1 MLHQVIK
8 RPIAVTMC
16 IIALTVIGILSLR
29 HIPVSLMPDIDI
41 PQITVQVS
49 MPGFSAQEV
58 ERNVVSPLRG
68 RLMQVAGIT
77 DIRSESRMDA
87 GSVRMTF
94 EPGSNVNLLFIE
106 VNEKVDRAMN
116 QMPKEMERPKVMKA
130 SAMDIPAFFLDITPK
145 EPTKFAQLSKFAKNV
160 VVKRIEQLPQ
170 TAMVDVSGTVGT
182 EIDCIPNYEKLQAMG
197 LTVSDIENA
206 IKRNNIT
213 LEALSIVDGIY
224 RYNIHFDSQLL
235 TKKDIENIYINHQGR
250 MFQLKDVCNV
260 EEHTAIRNGLVRH
273 DGKECITMAI
283 IKQNDARMEE
293 LQQSMD
299 ELLENLRKEYP
310 DIQFQLTRDQTR
322 LLSYTIENLKG
333 NLYMG
338 ALMACLVLMLF
349 MKKWR
354 LSLLVVLSIP
364 LSLII
369 TILCFYLLGISMNI
383 ISLSGLILGVGMMV
397 DNAIIV
403 VDNITQRSLTPT
415 LSEREG
421 ATSKEKT
428 EVIVRSTREVFTP
441 MLSSVLTTC
450 SVFLPLI
457 FLSGTAGALF
467 YDQAMGITTALF
479 ASLLVATVV
488 VPVYYMVLSPSPRS
502 PKGEGLKESPI
513 ILVLRM
519 LMRRCL
525 SCFPLHYIALPFGG
539 AGRWACFYESILK
552 WTLRHMRLVLGMFV
566 ISIPLMALLVLHI
579 EKERMPK
586 VVQEDA
592 LLTIDWNS
600 NISAQENDKRVAGI
614 MAAIKDNVET
624 STCMVGA
631 QEFMLAHTKDITS
644 SEAVIYLKAEN
655 SRKLSKIK
663 RQCIA
668 YLHKYYPQASAE
680 FTDPGNLYNLVFST
694 DEADLE
700 IHLQNSEGRR
710 PTTDQ
715 SRAFRDTLLKHFP
728 HLEISPVM
736 TETNI
741 RYVADMEQM
750 ALYKLGYDALYAR
763 LRELVS
769 RGTVFSINEGAQS
782 VPVKTASPPALGLTP
797 NPSPVGGGNYR
808 GEGSNIL
815 AETVKNADGTDIPIS
830 YLVRE
835 TKGEDYKRLQ
845 AGNGGEYYALCL
857 NAKDKEVENVMAFVN
872 EFVHK
877 PQSKYSASFT
887 GGYFSSRKLI
897 GELSVVLAVALALL
911 YFILAAQFESLIQP
925 IIILLEMV
933 VDVFFV
939 IVGLW
944 ILGESINL
952 MSMTGL
958 VVMSGIIINDSIL
971 KIDTINHS
979 PHLRAGTRLGLIRA
993 IMEAG
998 QRRLRP
1004 IVMTSLTTILALL
1017 PFLSHSSMGAA
1028 IQYPLSL
1035 TLIIGMTVGT
1045 AVSLFFIPMLYYVVK
1060 RKPLSPSLPQMG
1072 GSANR

>member
-1 MLHQVIK
+1 MNKTLLH

-16 IIALTVIGILSLR
+16 LIALTVIGMLALW

-49 MPGFSAQEV
+49 MPGYSAQEV

-87 GSVRMTF
+87 GSVKMTF

-130 SAMDIPAFFLDITPK
+130 SAMDIPAFFLDLTPADS
-145 EPTKFAQLSKFAKNV
+145 FRFSQLSKFARNV

-182 EIDCIPNYEKLQAMG
+182 EIDCIPDEEKLQAMG
-197 LTVSDIENA
+197 MSVNDIENA
-206 IKRNNIT
+206 IRRNNIT

-235 TKKDIENIYINHQGR
+235 TKKDIEDIYINHQGR
-250 MFQLKDVCNV
+250 LFQLKDICRI

-273 DGKECITMAI
+273 DGKECISMAI

-293 LQQSMD
+293 LKRDMD
-299 ELLENLRKEYP
+299 ELLDELRKEYP
-310 DIQFQLTRDQTR
+310 DITFQLTRDQTR

-349 MKKWR
+349 MGKWR

-364 LSLII
+364 LSLMI
-369 TILCFYLLGISMNI
+369 TVLCFYLLGISMNV

-403 VDNITQRSLTPT
+403 VDNITARS
-415 LSEREG
+415 SG
-421 ATSKEKT
+421 APVT
-428 EVIVRSTREVFTP
+428 EDLESVTVRSTREVFAP

-467 YDQAMGITTALF
+467 YDQAMGVATALF
-479 ASLLVATVV
+479 ASLMVATVV
-488 VPVYYMVLSPSPRS
+488 IPVYYVVLHAG
-502 PKGEGLKESPI
+502 K
-513 ILVLRM
+513 
-519 LMRRCL
+519 RR
-525 SCFPLHYIALPFGG
+525 GRQ
-539 AGRWACFYESILK
+539 AGRPCRFSGLGRGMSFPAVRCYEATLK
-552 WTLRHMRLVLGMFV
+552 WTLRHARLVLAISV
-566 ISIPLMALLVLHI
+566 ASIPLMVLLVRHI

-586 VVQEDA
+586 VAQDDT

-600 NISAQENDKRVAGI
+600 NISARENDRRVSGM
-614 MAAIKDNVET
+614 MASVKGMVQT
-624 STCMVGA
+624 STCMIGA
-631 QEFMLAHTKDITS
+631 QEFMLGHTKDITS
-644 SEAVIYLKAEN
+644 SEAVVYLKAGDAEA
-655 SRKLSKIK
+655 LEEAK
-663 RQCIA
+663 RRCSA
-668 YLHKYYPQASAE
+668 YLLQHYPQASAE
-680 FTDPGNLYNLVFST
+680 YGEPGNLYNLIFST

-700 IHLQNSEGRR
+700 IHLQDGAGRR
-710 PTTDQ
+710 PSIEA
-715 SRAFRDTLLKHFP
+715 SRAFRDTLLRHFP
-728 HLEISPVM
+728 SLEVSPVM

-750 ALYKLGYDALYAR
+750 AIYGVSYDALYRR

-769 RGTVFSINEGAQS
+769 RGTIFSINEGAQS
-782 VPVKTASPPALGLTP
+782 VPLKLVPGDVAFAG
-797 NPSPVGGGNYR
+797 VER
-808 GEGSNIL
+808 HIL
-815 AETVKNADGTDIPIS
+815 AECVKNAGGTDIPIS

-857 NAKDKEVENVMAFVN
+857 NAGDREIEAVMAFVN
-872 EFVHK
+872 EYVHR
-877 PQSKYSASFT
+877 PHSRYSASFT
-887 GGYFSSRKLI
+887 GGYFTSRALI
-897 GELSVVLAVALALL
+897 RELCVVLAVALALL
-911 YFILAAQFESLIQP
+911 YFILAAQFESLVQP
-925 IIILLEMV
+925 VIILLEMV

-939 IVGLW
+939 LLGLW
-944 ILGESINL
+944 VMGESLNL

-958 VVMSGIIINDSIL
+958 VVMSGIVINDSIL
-971 KIDTINHS
+971 KIDTINRS
-979 PHLRAGTRLGLIRA
+979 PHLRSGTRRGLIRA

-998 QRRLRP
+998 RRRLRP

-1017 PFLSHSSMGAA
+1017 PFLSHGSMGAA
-1028 IQYPLSL
+1028 IQYPMSL
-1035 TLIIGMTVGT
+1035 TLVIGMVAGT
-1045 AVSLFFIPMLYYVVK
+1045 AVSLFLIPLLYYLV
-1060 RKPLSPSLPQMG
+1060 REMKPFP
-1072 GSANR
+1072 NRQ

>member
-1 MLHQVIK
+1 
-8 RPIAVTMC
+8 
-16 IIALTVIGILSLR
+16 
-29 HIPVSLMPDIDI
+29 MPDIDI

-49 MPGFSAQEV
+49 MPGYSAQEV
-58 ERNVVSPLRG
+58 ERNVISPLRG

-87 GSVRMTF
+87 GNVRMTF

-116 QMPKEMERPKVMKA
+116 QMPKEMDRPKVMKA
-130 SAMDIPAFFLDITPK
+130 SAMDIPAFFLDMTPK
-145 EPTKFAQLSKFAKNV
+145 EPSKFPQLSKFARNV

-182 EIDCIPNYEKLQAMG
+182 EIDCIPKYEKLQAMG
-197 LTVSDIENA
+197 LSVSDIENA

-213 LEALSIVDGIY
+213 LEALSIVDGIF

-235 TKKDIENIYINHQGR
+235 TKKDIEDIYINHQGR
-250 MFQLKDVCNV
+250 LFQLKDVCDV
-260 EEHTAIRNGLVRH
+260 QEHMATRNGLVRH

-299 ELLENLRKEYP
+299 ELLEDMQKEYP
-310 DIQFQLTRDQTR
+310 DIEFQLTRDQTR

-338 ALMACLVLMLF
+338 ALMACLVLMIF

-369 TILCFYLLGISMNI
+369 TILCFYLLGISMNV

-403 VDNITQRSLTPT
+403 VDNITTRSLTPT
-415 LSEREG
+415 LSKGEG
-421 ATSKEKT
+421 EHTKDKLLSI
-428 EVIVRSTREVFTP
+428 IVHGTREVFTP

-488 VPVYYMVLSPSPRS
+488 IPVYYMVLHRKREKLKDATHMSFFTHHSLALPLGRV
-502 PKGEGLKESPI
+502 GEGL
-513 ILVLRM
+513 
-519 LMRRCL
+519 
-525 SCFPLHYIALPFGG
+525 
-539 AGRWACFYESILK
+539 YEAVLK
-552 WTLRHMRLVLGMFV
+552 WTLRHARLVLGLFV
-566 ISIPLMALLVLHI
+566 LCIPLMVLMVLNI

-586 VVQEDA
+586 LAQEDT

-600 NISAQENDKRVAGI
+600 NISAQENDRRIAGI
-614 MAAIKDNVET
+614 MDAIKEKVQT

-655 SRKLSKIK
+655 AKKLGKIRK
-663 RQCIA
+663 QCMT
-668 YLHKYYPQASAE
+668 YLQEHYPQASAE

-700 IHLQNSEGRR
+700 IHLQNREGRR
-710 PTTDQ
+710 PTTDE
-715 SRAFRDTLLKHFP
+715 SRAFRDTLLRHFP

-750 ALYKLGYDALYAR
+750 AIYKVGYDALYRR

-782 VPVKTASPPALGLTP
+782 VPVKTLSPTLSL
-797 NPSPVGGGNYR
+797 N
-808 GEGSNIL
+808 GEEGHIL
-815 AETVKNADGTDIPIS
+815 AETVKNADGTEIPIS
-830 YLVRE
+830 YLVHE
-835 TKGEDYKRLQ
+835 TKSEDYKRLQ

-857 NAKDKEVENVMAFVN
+857 DAKDKEVENVMAYVN
-872 EFVHK
+872 DYVHQ
-877 PQSKYSASFT
+877 PQSNYSASFT

-925 IIILLEMV
+925 FIILLEMV

-944 ILGESINL
+944 VLGESINL

-979 PHLRAGTRLGLIRA
+979 QHLKAGTRQGLIRA

-1045 AVSLFFIPMLYYVVK
+1045 AVSLFFIPLLYYVVK
-1060 RKPLSPSLPQMG
+1060 KPGASNSKFIN
-1072 GSANR
+1072 SKFKID

>member
-1 MLHQVIK
+1 MLKIILH

-49 MPGFSAQEV
+49 MPGYSAQEV

-87 GSVRMTF
+87 GSVRITF

-130 SAMDIPAFFLDITPK
+130 SAMDIPAFFLDLTPADSS
-145 EPTKFAQLSKFAKNV
+145 KFAQLSKFARNV

-182 EIDCIPNYEKLQAMG
+182 EIDCIPDNEKLQAMG
-197 LTVSDIENA
+197 MSVSDIESA

-235 TKKDIENIYINHQGR
+235 TKKDIEAIYINHQGR
-250 MFQLKDVCNV
+250 LFQLKDVCSI
-260 EEHTAIRNGLVRH
+260 EEHTATRNGLVRH
-273 DGKECITMAI
+273 DGKECVTMAI

-293 LQQSMD
+293 LKQSMD
-299 ELLENLRKEYP
+299 ELLDDMRKEYP
-310 DIQFQLTRDQTR
+310 DINFQLTRDQTR
-322 LLSYTIENLKG
+322 LLQFTIENLKG

-369 TILCFYLLGISMNI
+369 TILCFYLLGISMNV

-403 VDNITQRSLTPT
+403 VDNITQKSEKVKSLKGEK
-415 LSEREG
+415 LEG
-421 ATSKEKT
+421 
-428 EVIVRSTREVFTP
+428 VVVRSTREVFTP

-488 VPVYYMVLSPSPRS
+488 IPVYYMVLHK
-502 PKGEGLKESPI
+502 KGEKVKGLKGEKVS
-513 ILVLRM
+513 
-519 LMRRCL
+519 
-525 SCFPLHYIALPFGG
+525 GG
-539 AGRWACFYESILK
+539 VKYYEATLK
-552 WTLRHMRLVLGMFV
+552 WTLRHARLVLALFI
-566 ISIPLMALLVLHI
+566 ISIPLMGILVLHI

-586 VVQEDA
+586 VAQDDT

-600 NISAQENDKRVAGI
+600 NISAQENDRRIAG
-614 MAAIKDNVET
+614 MMGAIKEDVQT
-624 STCMVGA
+624 STSMIGA

-644 SEAVIYLKAEN
+644 SEAVVYLKVAD
-655 SRKLSKIK
+655 SKYLDQIK
-663 RQCIA
+663 QQCTA
-668 YLHKYYPQASAE
+668 YLQQHYPQASAE
-680 FTDPGNLYNLVFST
+680 YGEPGNLYNLIFST

-700 IHLQNSEGRR
+700 IHLQNREGRR
-710 PTTDQ
+710 PTIDAT
-715 SRAFRDTLLKHFP
+715 RAFRDTLLRHFP
-728 HLEISPVM
+728 NLEISPVM

-750 ALYKLGYDALYAR
+750 AIYKVSYDALYQR

-769 RGTVFSINEGAQS
+769 RGIVFSINEGAQS
-782 VPVKTASPPALGLTP
+782 VPVKLVS
-797 NPSPVGGGNYR
+797 
-808 GEGSNIL
+808 GEMTFTGVERHIL
-815 AETVKNADGTDIPIS
+815 AECVKNSDGTDIPIS

-835 TKGEDYKRLQ
+835 AKGEDYKRLQ
-845 AGNGGEYYALCL
+845 AGNGGEFYTLSL
-857 NAKDKEVENVMAFVN
+857 NAKDREVEEVMAFVN
-872 EFVHK
+872 EYIHR
-877 PQSKYSASFT
+877 PQSQYSASFA
-887 GGYFSSRKLI
+887 GGYFSSRMLI
-897 GELSVVLAVALALL
+897 SELSVVLAVALALL
-911 YFILAAQFESLIQP
+911 YFILAAQFESLVQP
-925 IIILLEMV
+925 LIILLEMV

-939 IVGLW
+939 LVGLW
-944 ILGESINL
+944 LLGESLNL

-979 PHLRAGTRLGLIRA
+979 PHLKSGTRRGLIRA
-993 IMEAG
+993 IMESG
-998 QRRLRP
+998 RRRLRP

-1017 PFLSHSSMGAA
+1017 PFLSHGSMGAA

-1035 TLIIGMTVGT
+1035 TLIIGMTIGT
-1045 AVSLFFIPMLYYVVK
+1045 AISLFFIPMLYYLIERLK
-1060 RKPLSPSLPQMG
+1060 MKD
-1072 GSANR
+1072 

>member
-1 MLHQVIK
+1 MLKIILH

-49 MPGFSAQEV
+49 MPGYSAQEV

-130 SAMDIPAFFLDITPK
+130 SAMDIPAFFLDLTPVD
-145 EPTKFAQLSKFAKNV
+145 PSKFAQLSKFARNV

-182 EIDCIPNYEKLQAMG
+182 EIDCIPDNETLQAMG
-197 LTVSDIENA
+197 MSVSDIESA

-235 TKKDIENIYINHQGR
+235 TKKDIEDIYINHQGR
-250 MFQLKDVCNV
+250 LFQLKDVCSI
-260 EEHTAIRNGLVRH
+260 EEHTATRNGLVRH
-273 DGKECITMAI
+273 DGKECVTMAI

-293 LQQSMD
+293 LKQSMD
-299 ELLENLRKEYP
+299 ELLDDMRKEYP
-310 DIQFQLTRDQTR
+310 DINFQLTRDQTR
-322 LLSYTIENLKG
+322 LLQFTIENLKG

-369 TILCFYLLGISMNI
+369 TILCFYLLGISMNV

-403 VDNITQRSLTPT
+403 VDNITQKSEKVKSLKGEK
-415 LSEREG
+415 LEG
-421 ATSKEKT
+421 
-428 EVIVRSTREVFTP
+428 VVVRSTREVFTP

-488 VPVYYMVLSPSPRS
+488 IPVYYMVLHK
-502 PKGEGLKESPI
+502 KGEKVKGLKGEKVS
-513 ILVLRM
+513 
-519 LMRRCL
+519 
-525 SCFPLHYIALPFGG
+525 GG
-539 AGRWACFYESILK
+539 VKYYEAVLK
-552 WTLRHMRLVLGMFV
+552 WMLRHTRLVLALFV
-566 ISIPLMALLVLHI
+566 TSIPLMGFLVLHI
-579 EKERMPK
+579 EKERMPGLT
-586 VVQEDA
+586 QEDT

-600 NISAQENDKRVAGI
+600 NISAQENDRRIAG
-614 MAAIKDNVET
+614 MMGAIKEDVQT
-624 STCMVGA
+624 STSMIGA
-631 QEFMLAHTKDITS
+631 QEFMLVHTKDITS
-644 SEAVIYLKAEN
+644 SEAVVYLKAADSEH
-655 SRKLSKIK
+655 LDKIK
-663 RQCIA
+663 RQCTA
-668 YLHKYYPQASAE
+668 YLQQHYPQASAE
-680 FTDPGNLYNLVFST
+680 YGEPGNLYNLIFST

-700 IHLQNSEGRR
+700 IHLQNREGRR
-710 PTTDQ
+710 PTTDA
-715 SRAFRDTLLKHFP
+715 SRAFRDTLLRHFP
-728 HLEISPVM
+728 NLEIPPVM

-750 ALYKLGYDALYAR
+750 AIYKVSYDALYHR

-782 VPVKTASPPALGLTP
+782 VPVKMLSGAMSFTG
-797 NPSPVGGGNYR
+797 VER
-808 GEGSNIL
+808 HIL
-815 AETVKNADGTDIPIS
+815 AESVKNSDGTDIPIS

-835 TKGEDYKRLQ
+835 AKGEDYKRLQ
-845 AGNGGEYYALCL
+845 AGNGGEFYTLSL
-857 NAKDKEVENVMAFVN
+857 NAKDREVEEVMAFVN
-872 EFVHK
+872 EYIHR
-877 PQSKYSASFT
+877 PQSQYSASFA
-887 GGYFSSRKLI
+887 GGYFSSRMLI
-897 GELSVVLAVALALL
+897 SELSVVLAVALALL
-911 YFILAAQFESLIQP
+911 YFILAAQFESLVQP
-925 IIILLEMV
+925 LIILLEMV

-939 IVGLW
+939 LVGLW
-944 ILGESINL
+944 ILGESLNL

-958 VVMSGIIINDSIL
+958 VVSGIIINDSIL

-979 PHLRAGTRLGLIRA
+979 PHLKSGTHKGLIRA

-1017 PFLSHSSMGAA
+1017 PFLSHGSMGAA

-1035 TLIIGMTVGT
+1035 TLIIGMTIGT
-1045 AVSLFFIPMLYYVVK
+1045 AVSLFFIPMLYYMVRVVEQRMRSMK
-1060 RKPLSPSLPQMG
+1060 
-1072 GSANR
+1072 

>member
-1 MLHQVIK
+1 MLKIILH

-49 MPGFSAQEV
+49 MPGYSAQEV

-130 SAMDIPAFFLDITPK
+130 SAMDIPAFFLDLTPVD
-145 EPTKFAQLSKFAKNV
+145 PSKFAQLSKFARNV

-182 EIDCIPNYEKLQAMG
+182 EIDCIPDNETLQAMG
-197 LTVSDIENA
+197 MSVSDIESA

-235 TKKDIENIYINHQGR
+235 TKKDIEDIYINHQGR
-250 MFQLKDVCNV
+250 LFQLKDVCSI
-260 EEHTAIRNGLVRH
+260 EEHTATRNGLVRH
-273 DGKECITMAI
+273 DGKECVTMAI

-293 LQQSMD
+293 LKQSMD
-299 ELLENLRKEYP
+299 ELLDDMRKEYP
-310 DIQFQLTRDQTR
+310 DINFQLTRDQTR
-322 LLSYTIENLKG
+322 LLQFTIENLKG

-369 TILCFYLLGISMNI
+369 TILCFYLLGISMNV

-403 VDNITQRSLTPT
+403 VDNITQKSEKVKSLKGEK
-415 LSEREG
+415 LEG
-421 ATSKEKT
+421 
-428 EVIVRSTREVFTP
+428 VVVRSTREVFTP

-488 VPVYYMVLSPSPRS
+488 IPVYYMVLHK
-502 PKGEGLKESPI
+502 KGEKVKGLKGEKVS
-513 ILVLRM
+513 
-519 LMRRCL
+519 
-525 SCFPLHYIALPFGG
+525 GG
-539 AGRWACFYESILK
+539 VKYYEAVLK
-552 WTLRHMRLVLGMFV
+552 WMLRHTRLVLALFV
-566 ISIPLMALLVLHI
+566 TSIPLMGFLVLHI
-579 EKERMPK
+579 EKERMPGLT
-586 VVQEDA
+586 QEDT

-600 NISAQENDKRVAGI
+600 NISAQENDRRIAG
-614 MAAIKDNVET
+614 MMGAIKEDVQT
-624 STCMVGA
+624 STSMIGA
-631 QEFMLAHTKDITS
+631 QEFMLVHTKDITS
-644 SEAVIYLKAEN
+644 SEAVVYLKAADSEH
-655 SRKLSKIK
+655 LDKIK
-663 RQCIA
+663 RQCTA
-668 YLHKYYPQASAE
+668 YLQQHYPQASAE
-680 FTDPGNLYNLVFST
+680 YGEPGNLYNLIFST

-700 IHLQNSEGRR
+700 IHLQNREGRR
-710 PTTDQ
+710 PTTDA
-715 SRAFRDTLLKHFP
+715 SRAFRDTLLRHFP
-728 HLEISPVM
+728 NLEIPPVM

-750 ALYKLGYDALYAR
+750 AIYKVSYDALYHR

-782 VPVKTASPPALGLTP
+782 VPVKMLSGAMSFTG
-797 NPSPVGGGNYR
+797 VER
-808 GEGSNIL
+808 HIL
-815 AETVKNADGTDIPIS
+815 AESVKNSDGTDIPIS

-835 TKGEDYKRLQ
+835 AKGEDYKRLQ
-845 AGNGGEYYALCL
+845 AGNGGEFYTLSL
-857 NAKDKEVENVMAFVN
+857 NAKDREVEEVMAFVN
-872 EFVHK
+872 EYIHR
-877 PQSKYSASFT
+877 PQSQYSASFA
-887 GGYFSSRKLI
+887 GGYFSSRMLI
-897 GELSVVLAVALALL
+897 SELSVVLAVALALL
-911 YFILAAQFESLIQP
+911 YFILAAQFESLVQP
-925 IIILLEMV
+925 LIILLEMV

-939 IVGLW
+939 LVGLW
-944 ILGESINL
+944 ILGESLNL

-979 PHLRAGTRLGLIRA
+979 PHLKSGTHKGLIRA

-1017 PFLSHSSMGAA
+1017 PFLSHGSMGAA

-1035 TLIIGMTVGT
+1035 TLIIGMTIGT
-1045 AVSLFFIPMLYYVVK
+1045 AVSLFFIPMLYYMVRVVEQRMRSMK
-1060 RKPLSPSLPQMG
+1060 
-1072 GSANR
+1072 

>member
-1 MLHQVIK
+1 MNKTLLH

-49 MPGFSAQEV
+49 MPGYSAQEV

-130 SAMDIPAFFLDITPK
+130 SAMDIPAFFLDLTPADSSAK
-145 EPTKFAQLSKFAKNV
+145 ASGAGGTSKFAQLSKFARNV

-182 EIDCIPNYEKLQAMG
+182 EIDCIPDNEKLQAMG
-197 LTVSDIENA
+197 MSVSDIESA

-235 TKKDIENIYINHQGR
+235 TKKDIEDIYVNHQGR
-250 MFQLKDVCNV
+250 LFQLKDVCKI
-260 EEHTAIRNGLVRH
+260 EEHTATRNGLVRH
-273 DGKECITMAI
+273 DGKECVTMAI

-293 LQQSMD
+293 LKQSMD
-299 ELLENLRKEYP
+299 ELLDDMRKEYP
-310 DIQFQLTRDQTR
+310 DINFQLTRDQTC
-322 LLSYTIENLKG
+322 LLQFTIENLKG

-369 TILCFYLLGISMNI
+369 TILCFYLLGISMNV

-403 VDNITQRSLTPT
+403 VDNITQKSEKVKSLKGEK
-415 LSEREG
+415 LEG
-421 ATSKEKT
+421 VVVS
-428 EVIVRSTREVFTP
+428 STREVFTP

-488 VPVYYMVLSPSPRS
+488 IPVYYMMLHK
-502 PKGEGLKESPI
+502 KGEKIKEIKGEKVNFVGLK
-513 ILVLRM
+513 
-519 LMRRCL
+519 
-525 SCFPLHYIALPFGG
+525 LPSGVKCYK
-539 AGRWACFYESILK
+539 AVLK
-552 WTLRHMRLVLGMFV
+552 WMLRHTRLVLALFV
-566 ISIPLMALLVLHI
+566 ISIPLMGFLVLHI

-586 VVQEDA
+586 VAQDDT

-600 NISAQENDKRVAGI
+600 NISAQENDRRIAG
-614 MAAIKDNVET
+614 MMEAIKEEVQT
-624 STCMVGA
+624 STSMIGA

-644 SEAVIYLKAEN
+644 SEAVVYLKAADSEH
-655 SRKLSKIK
+655 LDKIK
-663 RQCIA
+663 RQCTA
-668 YLHKYYPQASAE
+668 YLQQHYPQASAE
-680 FTDPGNLYNLVFST
+680 YGEPGNLYNLIFST

-700 IHLQNSEGRR
+700 IHLQNREGRR
-710 PTTDQ
+710 PTTDA
-715 SRAFRDTLLKHFP
+715 SRAFRDTMLRHFP
-728 HLEISPVM
+728 NLEISPVM

-750 ALYKLGYDALYAR
+750 AIYKVNYDALYKR

-782 VPVKTASPPALGLTP
+782 VPVKLVS
-797 NPSPVGGGNYR
+797 
-808 GEGSNIL
+808 GEMTFTGVERQII
-815 AETVKNADGTDIPIS
+815 AECVKNSDGTDIPIS
-830 YLVRE
+830 YLVHE
-835 TKGEDYKRLQ
+835 AKGEDYKRLQ
-845 AGNGGEYYALCL
+845 AGNGGEFYTLSL
-857 NAKDKEVENVMAFVN
+857 NAKDREVEEVMAFVN
-872 EFVHK
+872 EYIHR
-877 PQSKYSASFT
+877 PQSQYSASFA
-887 GGYFSSRKLI
+887 GGYFSSRMLI
-897 GELSVVLAVALALL
+897 SELSVVLAVALALL

-925 IIILLEMV
+925 LIILLEMV

-939 IVGLW
+939 LVGLW
-944 ILGESINL
+944 ILGESLNL

-979 PHLRAGTRLGLIRA
+979 PHLKSGTRRGLIRA

-1017 PFLSHSSMGAA
+1017 PFLSHGSMGAA

-1035 TLIIGMTVGT
+1035 TLIIGMTIGT
-1045 AVSLFFIPMLYYVVK
+1045 AVSLFFIPMLYYLIERLRMK
-1060 RKPLSPSLPQMG
+1060 E
-1072 GSANR
+1072 

>member
-1 MLHQVIK
+1 MNKTLLH

-49 MPGFSAQEV
+49 MPGYSAQEV

-130 SAMDIPAFFLDITPK
+130 SAMDIPAFFLDLTPVDSS
-145 EPTKFAQLSKFAKNV
+145 KFAQLSKFARNV

-182 EIDCIPNYEKLQAMG
+182 EIDCIPDNEKLQAMG
-197 LTVSDIENA
+197 MSVSDIESA

-235 TKKDIENIYINHQGR
+235 TKKDIEAIYINHQGR
-250 MFQLKDVCNV
+250 LFQLKDVCKI
-260 EEHTAIRNGLVRH
+260 EEHTATRNGLVRH
-273 DGKECITMAI
+273 DGKECVTMAI

-293 LQQSMD
+293 LKQSMD
-299 ELLENLRKEYP
+299 ELLDDMRKEYP
-310 DIQFQLTRDQTR
+310 DINFQLTRDQTR
-322 LLSYTIENLKG
+322 LLQFTIENLKG

-369 TILCFYLLGISMNI
+369 TILCFYLLGISMNV

-403 VDNITQRSLTPT
+403 VDNITQKGEKVKRLEG
-415 LSEREG
+415 ERLEG
-421 ATSKEKT
+421 VVVS
-428 EVIVRSTREVFTP
+428 STREVFTP

-488 VPVYYMVLSPSPRS
+488 IPVYYMVLHK
-502 PKGEGLKESPI
+502 KGEKVKEIKGEKVNLVGLK
-513 ILVLRM
+513 
-519 LMRRCL
+519 
-525 SCFPLHYIALPFGG
+525 LPGG
-539 AGRWACFYESILK
+539 VKCYEAVLK
-552 WTLRHMRLVLGMFV
+552 WMLRHTRLVLALFL
-566 ISIPLMALLVLHI
+566 ISIPLMGILVLQI

-586 VVQEDA
+586 VAQDDT

-600 NISAQENDKRVAGI
+600 NISAQENDRRIAG
-614 MAAIKDNVET
+614 MMGAIKEDVQT
-624 STCMVGA
+624 STSMIGA

-644 SEAVIYLKAEN
+644 SEAVVYLKAADSSLRSGAGGTEH
-655 SRKLSKIK
+655 LDKIK
-663 RQCIA
+663 RQCTT
-668 YLHKYYPQASAE
+668 YLQQHYPQASAE
-680 FTDPGNLYNLVFST
+680 YSEPGNLYNLIFST

-700 IHLQNSEGRR
+700 IHLQNREGRR
-710 PTTDQ
+710 PTTDA
-715 SRAFRDTLLKHFP
+715 SRAFRDTLLRHFP
-728 HLEISPVM
+728 NLEISPVI

-750 ALYKLGYDALYAR
+750 AIYKVSYDALYHR

-782 VPVKTASPPALGLTP
+782 VPVKMLSGAMSFTG
-797 NPSPVGGGNYR
+797 VER
-808 GEGSNIL
+808 HIL
-815 AETVKNADGTDIPIS
+815 AESVKNADGTDIPIS

-835 TKGEDYKRLQ
+835 AKGEDYKRIQ
-845 AGNGGEYYALCL
+845 AGNGGEFYTLSL
-857 NAKDKEVENVMAFVN
+857 NAKDREVKEVMAFVN
-872 EFVHK
+872 EYIHR
-877 PQSKYSASFT
+877 PQSQYSASFA
-887 GGYFSSRKLI
+887 GGYFSSRMLI

-911 YFILAAQFESLIQP
+911 YFILAAQFESLVQP
-925 IIILLEMV
+925 LIILLEMV

-939 IVGLW
+939 LVGLW
-944 ILGESINL
+944 ILGESLNL

-979 PHLRAGTRLGLIRA
+979 PHLKSGTHKGLIRA

-1017 PFLSHSSMGAA
+1017 PFLSNGSMGAA

-1035 TLIIGMTVGT
+1035 TLIIGMTIGT
-1045 AVSLFFIPMLYYVVK
+1045 AVSLFFIPMLYYMVRVVEQRMRSK
-1060 RKPLSPSLPQMG
+1060 K
-1072 GSANR
+1072 

>member
-1 MLHQVIK
+1 MNWKLLS

-29 HIPVSLMPDIDI
+29 HIPVSLMPNIDI

-49 MPGFSAQEV
+49 MPGYSAQEV
-58 ERNVVSPLRG
+58 EQNVVSPLRG

-130 SAMDIPAFFLDITPK
+130 SAMDIPAFFLDLTPADSSAK
-145 EPTKFAQLSKFAKNV
+145 ASGAGGTSKFAQLSKFARNV

-182 EIDCIPNYEKLQAMG
+182 EIDCIPDNEKLQAMG
-197 LTVSDIENA
+197 MSVSDIESA

-235 TKKDIENIYINHQGR
+235 TRKDIEDIYINHQGR
-250 MFQLKDVCNV
+250 LFQLKDICSI
-260 EEHTAIRNGLVRH
+260 EEHTATRNGLVRH
-273 DGKECITMAI
+273 DGKECVTMAI

-293 LQQSMD
+293 LKQSMD
-299 ELLENLRKEYP
+299 ELLDDMRKEYP
-310 DIQFQLTRDQTR
+310 DINFQLTRDQTR
-322 LLSYTIENLKG
+322 LLQFTIENLKG

-369 TILCFYLLGISMNI
+369 TILCFYLLGISMNV

-403 VDNITQRSLTPT
+403 VDNITAQTPKTPT
-415 LSEREG
+415 KEELEG
-421 ATSKEKT
+421 
-428 EVIVRSTREVFTP
+428 VVVRSTREVFTP

-488 VPVYYMVLSPSPRS
+488 IPVYYMVLQK
-502 PKGEGLKESPI
+502 KGEKVKGLKGEKVNFVG
-513 ILVLRM
+513 LM
-519 LMRRCL
+519 L
-525 SCFPLHYIALPFGG
+525 PGG
-539 AGRWACFYESILK
+539 VKCYEAVLK
-552 WTLRHMRLVLGMFV
+552 WMLRHTRLVLALFV
-566 ISIPLMALLVLHI
+566 ISIPLMGILLLHI

-586 VVQEDA
+586 VAQYDT

-600 NISAQENDKRVAGI
+600 NISAQENDRRIAG
-614 MAAIKDNVET
+614 MMGAIKEDVQT
-624 STCMVGA
+624 STSMIGA

-644 SEAVIYLKAEN
+644 SEAVVYLKAADSEHLD
-655 SRKLSKIK
+655 KLK
-663 RQCIA
+663 RQCTA
-668 YLHKYYPQASAE
+668 YLQQHYPQASAE
-680 FTDPGNLYNLVFST
+680 YGEPGNLYNLIFST

-700 IHLQNSEGRR
+700 IHLQNREGRR
-710 PTTDQ
+710 PTTDA
-715 SRAFRDTLLKHFP
+715 SRAFRDTLLRRFP
-728 HLEISPVM
+728 YLEISPVM

-750 ALYKLGYDALYAR
+750 AIYKVSYDALYRR

-769 RGTVFSINEGAQS
+769 RGTVFNINEGAQS
-782 VPVKTASPPALGLTP
+782 IPVKMLSGAMSFTG
-797 NPSPVGGGNYR
+797 VER
-808 GEGSNIL
+808 HIL
-815 AETVKNADGTDIPIS
+815 AECVKNADGTDIPIS

-835 TKGEDYKRLQ
+835 AKGEDYKRLQ
-845 AGNGGEYYALCL
+845 AGNGGEFYTLSL
-857 NAKDKEVENVMAFVN
+857 NAKDREVEEVMAFVN
-872 EFVHK
+872 EYIHR
-877 PQSKYSASFT
+877 PQSQYSASFA
-887 GGYFSSRKLI
+887 GGYFSSRMLI
-897 GELSVVLAVALALL
+897 SELSVVLAVALALL
-911 YFILAAQFESLIQP
+911 YFILAAQFESLVQP
-925 IIILLEMV
+925 LIILLEMV

-939 IVGLW
+939 LVGLW
-944 ILGESINL
+944 ILGESLNL

-979 PHLRAGTRLGLIRA
+979 PHLKSGTHKGLIRA

-1017 PFLSHSSMGAA
+1017 PFLSHGSMGAA

-1035 TLIIGMTVGT
+1035 TLIIGMTIGT
-1045 AVSLFFIPMLYYVVK
+1045 AVSLFFIPMLYYLIAK
-1060 RKPLSPSLPQMG
+1060 LRMKS
-1072 GSANR
+1072 

>member
-1 MLHQVIK
+1 MLHQIIK

-16 IIALTVIGILSLR
+16 IIALTVIGVLSLR
-29 HIPVSLMPDIDI
+29 KIPVSLMPDIDI

-116 QMPKEMERPKVMKA
+116 QMPKEMDRPKVMKA
-130 SAMDIPAFFLDITPK
+130 SAMDIPAFFLDMTPK
-145 EPTKFAQLSKFAKNV
+145 EPSKFPQLSKFARNV

-182 EIDCIPNYEKLQAMG
+182 EIDCIPKYEKLQAMG
-197 LTVSDIENA
+197 LSVSDIENA

-213 LEALSIVDGIY
+213 LEALSIVDGIF

-235 TKKDIENIYINHQGR
+235 TKKDIEDIYINHQGR
-250 MFQLKDVCNV
+250 LFQLKDVCDV
-260 EEHTAIRNGLVRH
+260 EEHTATRNGLVRH

-299 ELLENLRKEYP
+299 ELLEDMQKEYP
-310 DIQFQLTRDQTR
+310 DIEFQLTRDQTR

-338 ALMACLVLMLF
+338 ALMACLVLMVF

-369 TILCFYLLGISMNI
+369 TILCFYLLGISMNV

-403 VDNITQRSLTPT
+403 VDNITTRSLTPT
-415 LSEREG
+415 LSQGEG
-421 ATSKEKT
+421 EHTKDKLLSI
-428 EVIVRSTREVFTP
+428 IVHGTREVFAP

-488 VPVYYMVLSPSPRS
+488 IPVYYMVLHGKGKRFKSGSKYFTLDLRS
-502 PKGEGLKESPI
+502 SLLTLGNRKA
-513 ILVLRM
+513 R
-519 LMRRCL
+519 
-525 SCFPLHYIALPFGG
+525 FPLLSLNRGLHSSLFTYCL
-539 AGRWACFYESILK
+539 YEAILK
-552 WTLRHMRLVLGMFV
+552 WTFRHARLVLGLFV
-566 ISIPLMALLVLHI
+566 LCIPLMALMVLHI
-579 EKERMPK
+579 EKERMPRLA
-586 VVQEDA
+586 QEDT

-600 NISAQENDKRVAGI
+600 NISAQENDRRIAGI
-614 MAAIKDNVET
+614 MAAIKEKVQT

-644 SEAVIYLKAEN
+644 SEAVIYLKAE
-655 SRKLSKIK
+655 SSKKLGQTKK
-663 RQCIA
+663 QCIA
-668 YLHKYYPQASAE
+668 YLQEHYPQASAE
-680 FTDPGNLYNLVFST
+680 FADPGNLYNLVFST

-700 IHLQNSEGRR
+700 IHLQNREGHR
-710 PTTDQ
+710 PTTDE
-715 SRAFRDTLLKHFP
+715 SRAFRDTLLRRFP

-750 ALYKLGYDALYAR
+750 AIYKVGYDALYRR

-782 VPVKTASPPALGLTP
+782 VPVKTLSPTLSL
-797 NPSPVGGGNYR
+797 N
-808 GEGSNIL
+808 GEEGHIL
-815 AETVKNADGTDIPIS
+815 AETVKNADGTEIPIS

-835 TKGEDYKRLQ
+835 TKSEDYKRLQ

-857 NAKDKEVENVMAFVN
+857 NAKDREVENVMAYVN
-872 EFVHK
+872 EFVHQ

-925 IIILLEMV
+925 FIILLEMV

-944 ILGESINL
+944 VLGESINL

-979 PHLRAGTRLGLIRA
+979 PHLQAGSRQGLIRA

-998 QRRLRP
+998 HRRLRP

-1045 AVSLFFIPMLYYVVK
+1045 AVSLFFIPLLYYTVK
-1060 RKPLSPSLPQMG
+1060 RFNGYRL
-1072 GSANR
+1072 

>member
-16 IIALTVIGILSLR
+16 IIALAVIGMLSLR
-29 HIPVSLMPDIDI
+29 KIPVSLMPDIDI

-49 MPGFSAQEV
+49 MPGYSAQEV

-68 RLMQVAGIT
+68 RLMQVAWIT

-130 SAMDIPAFFLDITPK
+130 SAMDIPAFFLDLTPK
-145 EPTKFAQLSKFAKNV
+145 EPSKFPQLSKFAKNV

-182 EIDCIPNYEKLQAMG
+182 EIDCVPKYEKLQAMG
-197 LTVSDIENA
+197 MSVSDIENA

-213 LEALSIVDGIY
+213 LEALSIVDGIF

-235 TKKDIENIYINHQGR
+235 TKKDIEDIYINHQGR
-250 MFQLKDVCNV
+250 LFQLKDVCDV
-260 EEHTAIRNGLVRH
+260 EEHMATRNGLVRH

-299 ELLENLRKEYP
+299 ELLEDMQKEYP

-369 TILCFYLLGISMNI
+369 TILCFYLLGISMNV

-403 VDNITQRSLTPT
+403 VDNITQNVKRLKG
-415 LSEREG
+415 EKV
-421 ATSKEKT
+421 KESG

-488 VPVYYMVLSPSPRS
+488 IPVYYMVLHKKRE
-502 PKGEGLKESPI
+502 KLKEKNEKFWGESK
-513 ILVLRM
+513 LRLRFRVPFATPM
-519 LMRRCL
+519 A
-525 SCFPLHYIALPFGG
+525 FFTLHSSFFTY
-539 AGRWACFYESILK
+539 RWYEAVLK
-552 WTLRHMRLVLGMFV
+552 WTLRHARLVLGLFV
-566 ISIPLMALLVLHI
+566 ISIPLMALMILHI

-586 VVQEDA
+586 LAQEDT
-592 LLTIDWNS
+592 LLSIDWNS
-600 NISAQENDKRVAGI
+600 NISAQENDRRVACI
-614 MAAIKDNVET
+614 MDVIKGNVQT

-644 SEAVIYLKAEN
+644 SETVIYLKAEN
-655 SRKLSKIK
+655 SGKLTEVKK
-663 RQCIA
+663 QCVA
-668 YLHKYYPQASAE
+668 YLQKHYPQASAE
-680 FTDPGNLYNLVFST
+680 FSEPGNLYNLVFST

-700 IHLQNSEGRR
+700 IHLQNNEGRR
-710 PTTDQ
+710 PTTDE
-715 SRAFRDTLLKHFP
+715 SRAFRDTLLRHFP

-750 ALYKLGYDALYAR
+750 AFYKVGYDALYRR

-782 VPVKTASPPALGLTP
+782 VPVIASPPSSG
-797 NPSPVGGGNYR
+797 R
-808 GEGSNIL
+808 GEERSIL
-815 AETVKNADGTDIPIS
+815 AETVKNGDGTDIPIS

-857 NAKDKEVENVMAFVN
+857 NAKDKEVEKVMEYVN
-872 EFVHK
+872 DYVHQ
-877 PQSKYSASFT
+877 PQSKYSASFS

-925 IIILLEMV
+925 FIILLEMV

-944 ILGESINL
+944 VLGESINL
-952 MSMTGL
+952 MSMTGI

-979 PHLRAGTRLGLIRA
+979 PHLQAGTHLGLIRA

-998 QRRLRP
+998 RRRLRP

-1045 AVSLFFIPMLYYVVK
+1045 AVSLFFIPLLYYIVK
-1060 RKPLSPSLPQMG
+1060 KPLASNSKFINSKFKMQG
-1072 GSANR
+1072 DVNRGKNNFQR

>member
-1 MLHQVIK
+1 MLHQIIK
-8 RPIAVTMC
+8 RPIAVSMC

-29 HIPVSLMPDIDI
+29 KIPVSLMPDIDI

-49 MPGFSAQEV
+49 MPGYSAQEV

-68 RLMQVAGIT
+68 RLMQVAGVT

-87 GSVRMTF
+87 GSVKLTF

-130 SAMDIPAFFLDITPK
+130 SAMDIPAFFLDLTPK
-145 EPTKFAQLSKFAKNV
+145 ESSKFPQLSKFAKNV

-197 LTVSDIENA
+197 LSVGDIENA

-213 LEALSIVDGIY
+213 LSALSIVDGIF

-235 TKKDIENIYINHQGR
+235 TKKDIEDIYINHQGR
-250 MFQLKDVCNV
+250 LFQLKDVCDI
-260 EEHTAIRNGLVRH
+260 EEHIATRNGLVRH

-299 ELLENLRKEYP
+299 ELLEDMRKEYP

-338 ALMACLVLMLF
+338 ALMACLVLMIF

-369 TILCFYLLGISMNI
+369 TILCFYLLGISMNV

-403 VDNITQRSLTPT
+403 VDNITSRNQNLALPQRGSG
-415 LSEREG
+415 EG
-421 ATSKEKT
+421 ALAD
-428 EVIVRSTREVFTP
+428 VIVRSTREVFTP

-488 VPVYYMVLSPSPRS
+488 IPVYYMVLHR
-502 PKGEGLKESPI
+502 KGKRFNGLKVKRFKS
-513 ILVLRM
+513 
-519 LMRRCL
+519 
-525 SCFPLHYIALPFGG
+525 SSKFFALYSSLFTY
-539 AGRWACFYESILK
+539 RLYETVLK
-552 WTLRHMRLVLGMFV
+552 WTLRHARLVLALFV
-566 ISIPLMALLVLHI
+566 LCIPLMALMILHI

-586 VVQEDA
+586 LAQEDT
-592 LLTIDWNS
+592 LLSIDWNS
-600 NISAQENDKRVAGI
+600 NISAQENDRRIAGV
-614 MAAIKDNVET
+614 MDAIKENVQT

-644 SEAVIYLKAEN
+644 SETVIYLKAEN
-655 SRKLSKIK
+655 SKKLAEIK
-663 RQCIA
+663 KQSVA
-668 YLHKYYPQASAE
+668 YLQKHYPQASAE
-680 FTDPGNLYNLVFST
+680 FSEPGNLYNLVFST

-700 IHLQNSEGRR
+700 IHLQNNEGRR
-710 PTTDQ
+710 PTTDE

-750 ALYKLGYDALYAR
+750 AFYKVGYDALYQR
-763 LRELVS
+763 LKQLVS

-782 VPVKTASPPALGLTP
+782 VPVIASPPSSL
-797 NPSPVGGGNYR
+797 R
-808 GEGSNIL
+808 GEERSIL
-815 AETVKNADGTDIPIS
+815 AETVKNCDGTDIPIS

-845 AGNGGEYYALCL
+845 AGNGGEYYALCM
-857 NAKDKEVENVMAFVN
+857 NAKDKEVEKVMEYVN
-872 EFVHK
+872 NYVHQ

-925 IIILLEMV
+925 LIILLEMV

-944 ILGESINL
+944 VLGESINL
-952 MSMTGL
+952 MSMTGI

-979 PHLRAGTRLGLIRA
+979 PHLKAGTRKGLIRA

-998 QRRLRP
+998 RRRLRP

-1045 AVSLFFIPMLYYVVK
+1045 AVSLFFIPLLYYIIK
-1060 RKPLSPSLPQMG
+1060 SPSPHPSPKNG
-1072 GSANR
+1072 KGSLTANR

>member
-1 MLHQVIK
+1 MLKIILR

-49 MPGFSAQEV
+49 MPGYSAQEV

-68 RLMQVAGIT
+68 RLMQVTGIT

-116 QMPKEMERPKVMKA
+116 QMPKDMERPKVMKA
-130 SAMDIPAFFLDITPK
+130 SAMDIPAFFLDLTLADSSAK
-145 EPTKFAQLSKFAKNV
+145 ASGAGGTSKFAQLSKFARNV

-182 EIDCIPNYEKLQAMG
+182 EIDCIPDNEKLQAMG
-197 LTVSDIENA
+197 MSVSDIESA

-235 TKKDIENIYINHQGR
+235 TRKDIEDIYINHQGR
-250 MFQLKDVCNV
+250 LFQLKDVCSI
-260 EEHTAIRNGLVRH
+260 EEHIATRNGLVRH
-273 DGKECITMAI
+273 DGKECVTMAI

-293 LQQSMD
+293 LKQSMD
-299 ELLENLRKEYP
+299 ELLDDMRKEYP
-310 DIQFQLTRDQTR
+310 DINFQLTRDQTR
-322 LLSYTIENLKG
+322 LLQFTIENLKG

-369 TILCFYLLGISMNI
+369 TILCFYLLGISMNV

-403 VDNITQRSLTPT
+403 VDNITAQTPRIPT
-415 LSEREG
+415 KEELEG
-421 ATSKEKT
+421 
-428 EVIVRSTREVFTP
+428 VVVRSTREVFTP

-488 VPVYYMVLSPSPRS
+488 IPVYYMVLHKNGEKVKEI
-502 PKGEGLKESPI
+502 KGEKVNFVGLK
-513 ILVLRM
+513 
-519 LMRRCL
+519 
-525 SCFPLHYIALPFGG
+525 LPGG
-539 AGRWACFYESILK
+539 VKCYEAVLK
-552 WTLRHMRLVLGMFV
+552 WMLRHTRLVLALFV
-566 ISIPLMALLVLHI
+566 ISIPLMGILLLHI

-586 VVQEDA
+586 VAQYDT

-600 NISAQENDKRVAGI
+600 NISAQENDRRIAG
-614 MAAIKDNVET
+614 MMGAIKEDVQT
-624 STCMVGA
+624 STSMIGA

-644 SEAVIYLKAEN
+644 SEAVVYLKAADSEH
-655 SRKLSKIK
+655 LDKIK
-663 RQCIA
+663 RQCTA
-668 YLHKYYPQASAE
+668 YLQQHYPQASAE
-680 FTDPGNLYNLVFST
+680 YGEPGNLYNLIFST

-700 IHLQNSEGRR
+700 IHLQNREGRR
-710 PTTDQ
+710 PTTDA
-715 SRAFRDTLLKHFP
+715 SRAFRDTLLRHFP
-728 HLEISPVM
+728 NLEISPVM

-750 ALYKLGYDALYAR
+750 AIYKVSYDALYRR

-782 VPVKTASPPALGLTP
+782 VPVKMLSGAMSFTG
-797 NPSPVGGGNYR
+797 VER
-808 GEGSNIL
+808 HIL
-815 AETVKNADGTDIPIS
+815 AECVKNADGTDIPIS

-835 TKGEDYKRLQ
+835 AKGEDYKRLQ
-845 AGNGGEYYALCL
+845 AGNGGEFYTLSL
-857 NAKDKEVENVMAFVN
+857 NAKDREVEEVMTFVN
-872 EFVHK
+872 EYIHR
-877 PQSKYSASFT
+877 PQSQYSASFA
-887 GGYFSSRKLI
+887 GGYFSSRMLI
-897 GELSVVLAVALALL
+897 SELSVVLAVALALL
-911 YFILAAQFESLIQP
+911 YFILAAQFESLVQP
-925 IIILLEMV
+925 LVILLEMV

-939 IVGLW
+939 LVGLW
-944 ILGESINL
+944 ILGESLNL

-979 PHLRAGTRLGLIRA
+979 PHLKSGTHKGLIRA

-1017 PFLSHSSMGAA
+1017 PFLSHGSMGAA

-1035 TLIIGMTVGT
+1035 TLIIGMTIGT
-1045 AVSLFFIPMLYYVVK
+1045 AVSLFFIPMLYYLIAK
-1060 RKPLSPSLPQMG
+1060 LRMKS
-1072 GSANR
+1072 

>member
-16 IIALTVIGILSLR
+16 IIALAVIGIISLR
-29 HIPVSLMPDIDI
+29 KIPVSLMPDIDI

-58 ERNVVSPLRG
+58 ERNVISPLRG

-87 GSVRMTF
+87 GNVRMTF

-145 EPTKFAQLSKFAKNV
+145 EPAKFPQLSKFARNV

-182 EIDCIPNYEKLQAMG
+182 EIDCIPKYEKLQAMG
-197 LTVSDIENA
+197 LSVSDIENA

-213 LEALSIVDGIY
+213 LEALSIVDGIF

-235 TKKDIENIYINHQGR
+235 TKKDIEDIYINHQGR
-250 MFQLKDVCNV
+250 LFQLKDVCDV
-260 EEHTAIRNGLVRH
+260 QEHMATRNGLVRH

-299 ELLENLRKEYP
+299 ELLEDMQKEYP

-338 ALMACLVLMLF
+338 ALMACLVLMVF

-369 TILCFYLLGISMNI
+369 TILCFYLLGISMNV

-421 ATSKEKT
+421 ATSKEKMD
-428 EVIVRSTREVFTP
+428 VIVRSTREVFTP

-479 ASLLVATVV
+479 ASLLVATIVI
-488 VPVYYMVLSPSPRS
+488 PVYYMVLHRKREKLGGKSKLRLRFRVPFATPMSFFTHHSLALPLGGV
-502 PKGEGLKESPI
+502 GEGL
-513 ILVLRM
+513 
-519 LMRRCL
+519 
-525 SCFPLHYIALPFGG
+525 
-539 AGRWACFYESILK
+539 YEAVLK
-552 WTLRHMRLVLGMFV
+552 WTFRHARLVLGLFV
-566 ISIPLMALLVLHI
+566 LCIPLMALMVLNI

-586 VVQEDA
+586 LAQEDT

-600 NISAQENDKRVAGI
+600 NISAQENDRRIAGI
-614 MAAIKDNVET
+614 MDAIKEKVQT

-655 SRKLSKIK
+655 AKKLGKIRK
-663 RQCIA
+663 QCMT
-668 YLHKYYPQASAE
+668 YLQEHYPQASAE

-700 IHLQNSEGRR
+700 IHLQNREGRR
-710 PTTDQ
+710 PSTDE
-715 SRAFRDTLLKHFP
+715 SRAFRDTLLRHFP

-750 ALYKLGYDALYAR
+750 AIYKVGYDALYRR

-782 VPVKTASPPALGLTP
+782 VPVKTASPL
-797 NPSPVGGGNYR
+797 SPLR
-808 GEGSNIL
+808 GEESNIL
-815 AETVKNADGTDIPIS
+815 AETVKNGDGTEIPIS

-835 TKGEDYKRLQ
+835 TKSEDYKRLR

-857 NAKDKEVENVMAFVN
+857 DAKDKEVENVMAYVN
-872 EFVHK
+872 EYVHQ

-944 ILGESINL
+944 VLGESINL

-979 PHLRAGTRLGLIRA
+979 PHLKAGTRQGLIRA

-1045 AVSLFFIPMLYYVVK
+1045 AVSLFFIPLLYYVVK
-1060 RKPLSPSLPQMG
+1060 KPGASNSKFINSKFKMD
-1072 GSANR
+1072 

>member
-1 MLHQVIK
+1 MLHQIIK

-16 IIALTVIGILSLR
+16 IIALAVIGIISLR
-29 HIPVSLMPDIDI
+29 KIPVSLMPDIDI

-58 ERNVVSPLRG
+58 ERNVISPLRG

-87 GSVRMTF
+87 GNVRMTF

-116 QMPKEMERPKVMKA
+116 QMPKEMDRPKVMKA
-130 SAMDIPAFFLDITPK
+130 SAMDIPAFFLDMTPK
-145 EPTKFAQLSKFAKNV
+145 EPSKFPQLSKFARNV

-182 EIDCIPNYEKLQAMG
+182 EIDCIPKYEKLQAMG
-197 LTVSDIENA
+197 LSVSDIENA

-213 LEALSIVDGIY
+213 LEALSIVDGIF

-235 TKKDIENIYINHQGR
+235 TKKDIEDIYINHQGR
-250 MFQLKDVCNV
+250 LFQLKDVCDV
-260 EEHTAIRNGLVRH
+260 QEHMATRNGLVRH

-299 ELLENLRKEYP
+299 KLLEDMQKEYP
-310 DIQFQLTRDQTR
+310 DIEFQLTRDQTR

-338 ALMACLVLMLF
+338 ALMACLVLMIF

-369 TILCFYLLGISMNI
+369 TILCFYLLGISMNV

-403 VDNITQRSLTPT
+403 VDNISCALALRQKRS
-415 LSEREG
+415 EEG
-421 ATSKEKT
+421 AMAD
-428 EVIVRSTREVFTP
+428 VIVRSTREVFTP

-479 ASLLVATVV
+479 ASLLVATIVI
-488 VPVYYMVLSPSPRS
+488 PVYYMVLHRKREKLKDATHMSFFTHHSLALPLGRV
-502 PKGEGLKESPI
+502 GEGL
-513 ILVLRM
+513 
-519 LMRRCL
+519 
-525 SCFPLHYIALPFGG
+525 
-539 AGRWACFYESILK
+539 YEAVLK
-552 WTLRHMRLVLGMFV
+552 WTLRHARLVLGLFV
-566 ISIPLMALLVLHI
+566 LCIPLMVVMVLNI

-586 VVQEDA
+586 LAQEDT

-600 NISAQENDKRVAGI
+600 NISAQENDRRIAGV
-614 MAAIKDNVET
+614 MDAIKEKVQT

-644 SEAVIYLKAEN
+644 SEAVIYLKAE
-655 SRKLSKIK
+655 SSKKLGQIRK
-663 RQCIA
+663 QCMT
-668 YLHKYYPQASAE
+668 YLQEHYPQASAE

-700 IHLQNSEGRR
+700 IHLQNREGRR
-710 PTTDQ
+710 PSTDE
-715 SRAFRDTLLKHFP
+715 SRAFRDTLLRHFP

-750 ALYKLGYDALYAR
+750 AIYKVGYDALYRR

-782 VPVKTASPPALGLTP
+782 VPVKTLSPTLSL
-797 NPSPVGGGNYR
+797 N
-808 GEGSNIL
+808 GEEGHIL
-815 AETVKNADGTDIPIS
+815 AETVKNADGTEIPIS

-835 TKGEDYKRLQ
+835 TKSEDYKRLQ

-857 NAKDKEVENVMAFVN
+857 DAKDKEVENVMAYVN
-872 EFVHK
+872 DYVHQ
-877 PQSKYSASFT
+877 PQSNYSASFT

-944 ILGESINL
+944 VLGESINL

-979 PHLRAGTRLGLIRA
+979 PHLKAGTRQGLIRA

-998 QRRLRP
+998 HRRLRP

-1045 AVSLFFIPMLYYVVK
+1045 AVSLFFIPLLYYVVK
-1060 RKPLSPSLPQMG
+1060 KPGASNSKFIN
-1072 GSANR
+1072 SKFKID

>member
-1 MLHQVIK
+1 MLKIILH
-8 RPIAVTMC
+8 RPVAVTMC

-49 MPGFSAQEV
+49 MPGYSAQEV

-130 SAMDIPAFFLDITPK
+130 SAMDIPAFFLDLTPADSS
-145 EPTKFAQLSKFAKNV
+145 KFAQLSKFARNV

-182 EIDCIPNYEKLQAMG
+182 EIDCIPDNEKLQAMG
-197 LTVSDIENA
+197 MSVSDIESA

-235 TKKDIENIYINHQGR
+235 TKKDIEAIYINHQGR
-250 MFQLKDVCNV
+250 LFQLKDVCSI
-260 EEHTAIRNGLVRH
+260 EEHTATRNGLVRH
-273 DGKECITMAI
+273 DGKECVTMAI

-293 LQQSMD
+293 LKQSMD
-299 ELLENLRKEYP
+299 ELLDDMRKEYP
-310 DIQFQLTRDQTR
+310 DINFQLTRDQTR
-322 LLSYTIENLKG
+322 LLQFTIENLKG

-338 ALMACLVLMLF
+338 ALIACLVLMLF

-369 TILCFYLLGISMNI
+369 TILCFYLLGISMNV

-403 VDNITQRSLTPT
+403 VDNITQKSEKVKSLKGEK
-415 LSEREG
+415 LEG
-421 ATSKEKT
+421 
-428 EVIVRSTREVFTP
+428 VVVRSTREVFTP

-488 VPVYYMVLSPSPRS
+488 IPVYYMVLHK
-502 PKGEGLKESPI
+502 KGEKVKGLKGEKVS
-513 ILVLRM
+513 
-519 LMRRCL
+519 
-525 SCFPLHYIALPFGG
+525 GG
-539 AGRWACFYESILK
+539 VKYYEATLK
-552 WTLRHMRLVLGMFV
+552 WTLRHARLVLALFI
-566 ISIPLMALLVLHI
+566 ISIPLMGILVLHI

-586 VVQEDA
+586 VAQDDT

-600 NISAQENDKRVAGI
+600 NISAQENDRRIAG
-614 MAAIKDNVET
+614 MMGAIKEDVQT
-624 STCMVGA
+624 STSMIGA

-644 SEAVIYLKAEN
+644 SEAVVYLKAVDSEH
-655 SRKLSKIK
+655 LDKIK
-663 RQCIA
+663 RQCTA
-668 YLHKYYPQASAE
+668 YLQQHYPQASAE
-680 FTDPGNLYNLVFST
+680 YSEPGNLYNLIFST

-700 IHLQNSEGRR
+700 IHLQNREGRR
-710 PTTDQ
+710 PTTDA
-715 SRAFRDTLLKHFP
+715 SRAFRDTLLRHFP
-728 HLEISPVM
+728 NLEISPVM

-750 ALYKLGYDALYAR
+750 AIYKVSYDALYRR

-782 VPVKTASPPALGLTP
+782 VPVKMLSGAMSFTG
-797 NPSPVGGGNYR
+797 VER
-808 GEGSNIL
+808 HIL
-815 AETVKNADGTDIPIS
+815 AESVKNSDGTDIPIS

-835 TKGEDYKRLQ
+835 AKGEDYKRLQ
-845 AGNGGEYYALCL
+845 AGNGGEFYTLSL
-857 NAKDKEVENVMAFVN
+857 NAKDREVEKVMAFVN
-872 EFVHK
+872 EYIHR
-877 PQSKYSASFT
+877 PQSQYSASFA
-887 GGYFSSRKLI
+887 GGYFSSRMLI

-911 YFILAAQFESLIQP
+911 YFILAAQFESLVQP
-925 IIILLEMV
+925 LIILLEMV

-939 IVGLW
+939 LVGLW
-944 ILGESINL
+944 ILGESLNL

-979 PHLRAGTRLGLIRA
+979 PHLKSGTHKGLIRA

-1017 PFLSHSSMGAA
+1017 PFLSHGSMGAA

-1035 TLIIGMTVGT
+1035 TLIIGMTIGT
-1045 AVSLFFIPMLYYVVK
+1045 AVSLFFIPMLYYMVRVVEQRMRSK
-1060 RKPLSPSLPQMG
+1060 K
-1072 GSANR
+1072 

>member
-1 MLHQVIK
+1 MNKTLLH

-49 MPGFSAQEV
+49 MPGYSAQEV

-130 SAMDIPAFFLDITPK
+130 SAMDIPAFFLDLTPADSSAK
-145 EPTKFAQLSKFAKNV
+145 ASGAGGTSKFAQLSKFARNV

-182 EIDCIPNYEKLQAMG
+182 EIDCIPDNEKLQAMG
-197 LTVSDIENA
+197 MSVSDIESA

-235 TKKDIENIYINHQGR
+235 TRKDIEDIYINHQGR
-250 MFQLKDVCNV
+250 LFQLKDVCSI
-260 EEHTAIRNGLVRH
+260 EEHTATRNGLVRH
-273 DGKECITMAI
+273 DGMECVTMAI

-293 LQQSMD
+293 LKQSMD
-299 ELLENLRKEYP
+299 ELLDDMRKEYP
-310 DIQFQLTRDQTR
+310 DINFQLTRDQTR
-322 LLSYTIENLKG
+322 LLQFTIENLKG

-338 ALMACLVLMLF
+338 ALMACLVLMIF

-369 TILCFYLLGISMNI
+369 TILCFYLLGISMNV

-403 VDNITQRSLTPT
+403 VDNITQKGEKVKRFLDALAPRRDCSRGRKG
-415 LSEREG
+415 ERLEG
-421 ATSKEKT
+421 VVVS
-428 EVIVRSTREVFTP
+428 STREVFTP

-488 VPVYYMVLSPSPRS
+488 IPVYYMVLHKNGEKVKEI
-502 PKGEGLKESPI
+502 KGEKVNLVGLK
-513 ILVLRM
+513 
-519 LMRRCL
+519 
-525 SCFPLHYIALPFGG
+525 LPGG
-539 AGRWACFYESILK
+539 VKCYEAVLK
-552 WTLRHMRLVLGMFV
+552 WMLRHTRLVLALFV
-566 ISIPLMALLVLHI
+566 ISIPLMGFLVLHI

-586 VVQEDA
+586 VAQDDT

-600 NISAQENDKRVAGI
+600 NISAQENDRRIAG
-614 MAAIKDNVET
+614 MMGAIKEDVQT
-624 STCMVGA
+624 STSMIGA

-644 SEAVIYLKAEN
+644 SEAVVYLKVAD
-655 SRKLSKIK
+655 SKYLDQIK
-663 RQCIA
+663 QQCTA
-668 YLHKYYPQASAE
+668 YLQQHYPQASAE
-680 FTDPGNLYNLVFST
+680 YGEPGNLYNLIFST

-700 IHLQNSEGRR
+700 IHLQNREGRR
-710 PTTDQ
+710 PTIDAT
-715 SRAFRDTLLKHFP
+715 RAFRDTLLRHFP
-728 HLEISPVM
+728 NLEISPVM

-750 ALYKLGYDALYAR
+750 AIYKVSYDALYRR

-769 RGTVFSINEGAQS
+769 RGIVFSINEGAQS
-782 VPVKTASPPALGLTP
+782 VPVKLVS
-797 NPSPVGGGNYR
+797 
-808 GEGSNIL
+808 GEMTFTGVERHIL
-815 AETVKNADGTDIPIS
+815 AECVKNADGTDISIS

-835 TKGEDYKRLQ
+835 AKGEDYKRLQ
-845 AGNGGEYYALCL
+845 AGNGGEFYTLSL
-857 NAKDKEVENVMAFVN
+857 NAKDREVEEVMAFVN
-872 EFVHK
+872 EYIHR
-877 PQSKYSASFT
+877 PQSQYSASFA
-887 GGYFSSRKLI
+887 GGYFSSRMLI
-897 GELSVVLAVALALL
+897 SELSVVLAVALALL
-911 YFILAAQFESLIQP
+911 YFILAAQFESLVQP
-925 IIILLEMV
+925 LIILLEMV

-939 IVGLW
+939 LVGLW
-944 ILGESINL
+944 ILGESLNL

-979 PHLRAGTRLGLIRA
+979 PHLKSGTRRGLIRA

-1017 PFLSHSSMGAA
+1017 PFLSHGSMGAA

-1035 TLIIGMTVGT
+1035 TLIIGMTIGT
-1045 AVSLFFIPMLYYVVK
+1045 AVSLFFIPMLYYLIERLK
-1060 RKPLSPSLPQMG
+1060 MK
-1072 GSANR
+1072 N

>member
-1 MLHQVIK
+1 MLKIILH

-49 MPGFSAQEV
+49 MPGYSAQEV

-130 SAMDIPAFFLDITPK
+130 SAMDIPAFFLDLTPVD
-145 EPTKFAQLSKFAKNV
+145 PSKFAQLSKFARNV

-182 EIDCIPNYEKLQAMG
+182 EIDCIPDNETLQAMG
-197 LTVSDIENA
+197 MSVSDIESA

-235 TKKDIENIYINHQGR
+235 TKKDIEDIYINHQGR
-250 MFQLKDVCNV
+250 LFQLKDVCSI
-260 EEHTAIRNGLVRH
+260 EEHTATRNGLVRH
-273 DGKECITMAI
+273 DGKECVTMAI

-293 LQQSMD
+293 LKQSMD
-299 ELLENLRKEYP
+299 ELLDDMRKEYP
-310 DIQFQLTRDQTR
+310 DINFQLTRDQTR
-322 LLSYTIENLKG
+322 LLQFTIENLKG

-369 TILCFYLLGISMNI
+369 TILCFYLLGISMNV

-403 VDNITQRSLTPT
+403 VDNITQKSEKVKSLKGEK
-415 LSEREG
+415 LEG
-421 ATSKEKT
+421 
-428 EVIVRSTREVFTP
+428 VVVRSTREVFTP

-488 VPVYYMVLSPSPRS
+488 IPVYYMVLHK
-502 PKGEGLKESPI
+502 KGEKVKGLKGEKVS
-513 ILVLRM
+513 
-519 LMRRCL
+519 
-525 SCFPLHYIALPFGG
+525 GG
-539 AGRWACFYESILK
+539 VKYYEAVLK
-552 WTLRHMRLVLGMFV
+552 WMLRHTRLVLALFV
-566 ISIPLMALLVLHI
+566 TSIPLMGFLVLHI
-579 EKERMPK
+579 EKERMPGLT
-586 VVQEDA
+586 QEDT

-600 NISAQENDKRVAGI
+600 NISAQENDRRIAG
-614 MAAIKDNVET
+614 MMGAIKEDVQT
-624 STCMVGA
+624 STSMIGA
-631 QEFMLAHTKDITS
+631 QEFMLVHTKDITS
-644 SEAVIYLKAEN
+644 SEAVVYLKAADSEH
-655 SRKLSKIK
+655 LDKIK
-663 RQCIA
+663 RQCTA
-668 YLHKYYPQASAE
+668 YLQQHYPQASAE
-680 FTDPGNLYNLVFST
+680 YGEPGNLYNLIFST

-700 IHLQNSEGRR
+700 IHLQNREGRR
-710 PTTDQ
+710 PTTDA
-715 SRAFRDTLLKHFP
+715 SRAFRDTLLRHFP
-728 HLEISPVM
+728 NLEIPPVM

-750 ALYKLGYDALYAR
+750 AIYKVSYDALYHR

-782 VPVKTASPPALGLTP
+782 VPVKMLSGAMSFTG
-797 NPSPVGGGNYR
+797 VER
-808 GEGSNIL
+808 HIL
-815 AETVKNADGTDIPIS
+815 AESVKNSDGTDIPIS

-835 TKGEDYKRLQ
+835 AKGEDYKRLQ
-845 AGNGGEYYALCL
+845 AGNGGEFYTLSL
-857 NAKDKEVENVMAFVN
+857 NAKDREVEEVMAFVN
-872 EFVHK
+872 EYIHR
-877 PQSKYSASFT
+877 PQSQYSASFA
-887 GGYFSSRKLI
+887 GGYFSSRMLI
-897 GELSVVLAVALALL
+897 SELSVVLAVALALL
-911 YFILAAQFESLIQP
+911 YFILAAQFESLVQP
-925 IIILLEMV
+925 LIILLEMV

-939 IVGLW
+939 LVGLW
-944 ILGESINL
+944 ILGESLNL

-979 PHLRAGTRLGLIRA
+979 PHLKSGTHKGLIRA

-1017 PFLSHSSMGAA
+1017 PFLSHGSMGAA

-1035 TLIIGMTVGT
+1035 TLIIGMTIGT
-1045 AVSLFFIPMLYYVVK
+1045 AVSLFFIPMLYYMVRVVEQRMRSK
-1060 RKPLSPSLPQMG
+1060 K
-1072 GSANR
+1072 

>member
-1 MLHQVIK
+1 MLKIILH
-8 RPIAVTMC
+8 RPVAVTMC

-49 MPGFSAQEV
+49 MPGYSAQEV

-130 SAMDIPAFFLDITPK
+130 SAMDIPAFFLDLTPADSS
-145 EPTKFAQLSKFAKNV
+145 KFAQLSKFARNV

-182 EIDCIPNYEKLQAMG
+182 EIDCIPDNEKLQAMG
-197 LTVSDIENA
+197 MSVSDIESA

-235 TKKDIENIYINHQGR
+235 TKKDIEAIYINHQGR
-250 MFQLKDVCNV
+250 LFQLKDVCSI
-260 EEHTAIRNGLVRH
+260 EEHTATRNGLVRH
-273 DGKECITMAI
+273 DGKECVTMAI

-293 LQQSMD
+293 LKQSMD
-299 ELLENLRKEYP
+299 ELLDDMRKEYP
-310 DIQFQLTRDQTR
+310 DINFQLTRDQTR
-322 LLSYTIENLKG
+322 LLQFTIENLKG

-369 TILCFYLLGISMNI
+369 TILCFYLLGISMNV

-403 VDNITQRSLTPT
+403 VDNITQKSEKVKSLKGEK
-415 LSEREG
+415 LEG
-421 ATSKEKT
+421 
-428 EVIVRSTREVFTP
+428 VVVRSTREVFTP

-488 VPVYYMVLSPSPRS
+488 IPVYYMVLHK
-502 PKGEGLKESPI
+502 KGEKVKGLKGEKVS
-513 ILVLRM
+513 
-519 LMRRCL
+519 
-525 SCFPLHYIALPFGG
+525 GG
-539 AGRWACFYESILK
+539 VKYYEATLK
-552 WTLRHMRLVLGMFV
+552 WTLRHARLVLALFI
-566 ISIPLMALLVLHI
+566 ISIPLMGILVLHI

-586 VVQEDA
+586 VAQDDT

-600 NISAQENDKRVAGI
+600 NISAQENDRRIAG
-614 MAAIKDNVET
+614 MMGAIKEDVQT
-624 STCMVGA
+624 STSMIGA

-644 SEAVIYLKAEN
+644 SEAVVYLKVAD
-655 SRKLSKIK
+655 SKYLDQIK
-663 RQCIA
+663 QQCTA
-668 YLHKYYPQASAE
+668 YLQQHYPQASAE
-680 FTDPGNLYNLVFST
+680 YGEPGNLYNLIFST

-700 IHLQNSEGRR
+700 IHLQNREGRR
-710 PTTDQ
+710 PTIDAT
-715 SRAFRDTLLKHFP
+715 RAFRDTLLRHFP
-728 HLEISPVM
+728 NLEIPPVM

-750 ALYKLGYDALYAR
+750 AIYKVSYDALYRR

-769 RGTVFSINEGAQS
+769 RGIVFSINEGAQS
-782 VPVKTASPPALGLTP
+782 VPVKLVS
-797 NPSPVGGGNYR
+797 
-808 GEGSNIL
+808 GEMTFTGVERHIL
-815 AETVKNADGTDIPIS
+815 AECVKNSDGTDIPIS

-835 TKGEDYKRLQ
+835 AKGEDYKRLQ
-845 AGNGGEYYALCL
+845 AGNGGEFYTLSL
-857 NAKDKEVENVMAFVN
+857 NAKDREVEEVMAFVN
-872 EFVHK
+872 EYIHR
-877 PQSKYSASFT
+877 PQSQYSASFA
-887 GGYFSSRKLI
+887 GGYFSSRMLI
-897 GELSVVLAVALALL
+897 SELSVVLAVALALL
-911 YFILAAQFESLIQP
+911 YFILAAQFESLVQP
-925 IIILLEMV
+925 LIILLEMV

-939 IVGLW
+939 LVGLW
-944 ILGESINL
+944 LLGESLNL

-979 PHLRAGTRLGLIRA
+979 PHLKSGTRRGLIRA
-993 IMEAG
+993 IMESG
-998 QRRLRP
+998 RRRLRP

-1017 PFLSHSSMGAA
+1017 PFLSHGSMGAA

-1035 TLIIGMTVGT
+1035 TLIIGMTIGT
-1045 AVSLFFIPMLYYVVK
+1045 AISLFFIPMLYYLIERLK
-1060 RKPLSPSLPQMG
+1060 MKD
-1072 GSANR
+1072 